1 MCRVL
6 GKVLLLA
13 ILVEVEGKRLQ
24 KTHVSNSGVHV
35 YASTHLPVVVQLDCQ
50 ALRRVAAV
58 RFVR

>member
-1 MCRVL
+1 MCRFL

-13 ILVEVEGKRLQ
+13 ILVEVEGKR
-24 KTHVSNSGVHV
+24 
-35 YASTHLPVVVQLDCQ
+35 LPVVVQLDCQ